1 MNSAFRAVA
10 ASHSW
15 AIQYAGFTTLP
26 ENARD
31 VTFPTRFKQENS
43 AVSDY
48 PELMSRDLPDDV
60 RLVDGGVTAAPGYRA
75 GSVSCGIK
83 SADGTPDLAVLVA
96 DVPCV
101 TVGTFTPSRTASH
114 TVILCKEH
122 LLASE
127 GIAQAV
133 IVNSGNAN
141 CSNGAQGMSDA
152 RRMAELA
159 AERYSIDPTYVM
171 VSSTGII
178 GRRLPIDKVEA
189 GAKSIEVSP
198 DGGGAF
204 AQGIITTDTRVKT
217 IAVEFEVDGK
227 TIRLG
232 GSTKGAGMIY
242 PNMATMLCYLTT
254 NATAEHG
261 WLQEQLRAAVNDSF
275 NMICVDGDMS
285 TNDTCLLFA
294 NGLAENTTLRD
305 GAPGA
310 ERFID
315 ALRHV
320 TRYLAREIARD
331 GEGATRLMTVHVNH
345 AASEADAHKAARA
358 ITASPL
364 WQCAVAGG
372 DPNWGRVMGALGA
385 SGAELDH
392 NRIAIALGDTLIVR
406 DGVATDYDQGEAK
419 RAVSGT
425 EVTVTVDLGQGQA
438 SATAWGCDLTHGYID
453 ENTTYTR

>member
-1 MNSAFRAVA
+1 M
-10 ASHSW
+10 
-15 AIQYAGFTTLP
+15 T
-26 ENARD
+26 
-31 VTFPTRFKQENS
+31 
-43 AVSDY
+43 
-48 PELMSRDLPDDV
+48 RDLPDGM
-60 RLVDGGVTAAPGYRA
+60 RLVDGGVTAAPGFRA
-75 GSVSCGIK
+75 GSISCGIK
-83 SADGTPDLAVLVA
+83 SADGTPDFAMLAA

-101 TVGTFTPSRTASH
+101 TASTFTTSRTASH

-122 LLASE
+122 LATTG

-133 IVNSGNAN
+133 VVNSGNAN
-141 CSNGAQGMSDA
+141 CSNGAQGMRDA

-159 AERYSIDPTYVM
+159 GARIGVDSTHIM

-178 GRRLPIDKVEA
+178 GRLLPMEKIEI
-189 GAKSIEVSP
+189 GAKTVGITA
-198 DGGGAF
+198 DGGDAF
-204 AQGIITTDTRVKT
+204 ADGIITTDTRVKT
-217 IAVEFEVDGK
+217 IAVEFEVEGK
-227 TIRLG
+227 TVRLG

-254 NATAEHG
+254 NAAAERA
-261 WLQEQLRAAVNDSF
+261 WLQRELSDAVDESF

-285 TNDTCLLFA
+285 TNDTVLLFA
-294 NGLAENTTLRD
+294 NGVADNTPLTA

-310 ERFID
+310 ERFAA

-331 GEGATRLMTVHVNH
+331 GEGATRLMTVHVKG
-345 AASEADAHKAARA
+345 ARTVEDARKAARA
-358 ITASPL
+358 VTASPL

-372 DPNWGRVMGALGA
+372 DPNWGRVIAALGA

-392 NRIAIALGDTLIVR
+392 ERIAIALGDTLIVR
-406 DGVATDYDQGEAK
+406 DGVATSYDQDTAK
-419 RAVSGT
+419 RAVSET
-425 EVTVTVDLGQGQA
+425 EVTVSIDLGEGPA